1 MFIVHSTVV
10 VPKEKSEEV
19 VKIYQNRSK
28 SVDKAQGFVS
38 FELLQNDKTPEELT
52 VQIKFEDKESYMS
65 WVRSDDFK
73 RIHELEKKYPDKE
86 LAGIVPKVRM
96 YSVVAT

>member
-1 MFIVHSTVV
+1 MFIVHSTVK
-10 VPKEKSEEV
+10 VPIDKTEEV
-19 VKIYQNRSK
+19 IDIYRNRSRQ
-28 SVDKAQGFVS
+28 VDQAEGFHS
-38 FELLQNDKTPEELT
+38 FELLQNDKSPEELT
-52 VQIKFEDKESYMS
+52 VQIKFTNKKSYLE

-86 LAGIVPKVRM
+86 LADIIPKVQM